1 MEMSEEEKKRIE
13 EKSFQQQKRKMVEEV
28 VENTPEWLL
37 YCVLNDEPNVLQRF
51 DRADFWDKLI
61 NEMLKRSEEIG
72 VGDVKERHE
81 TLAAGFRLPVD
92 PDTVEEFDGAN
103 HEEAHK
109 LIFVVSL
116 PVIMRGHSI

>member
-1 MEMSEEEKKRIE
+1 
-13 EKSFQQQKRKMVEEV
+13 
-28 VENTPEWLL
+28 
-37 YCVLNDEPNVLQRF
+37 
-51 DRADFWDKLI
+51 
-61 NEMLKRSEEIG
+61 MLKRSEELG